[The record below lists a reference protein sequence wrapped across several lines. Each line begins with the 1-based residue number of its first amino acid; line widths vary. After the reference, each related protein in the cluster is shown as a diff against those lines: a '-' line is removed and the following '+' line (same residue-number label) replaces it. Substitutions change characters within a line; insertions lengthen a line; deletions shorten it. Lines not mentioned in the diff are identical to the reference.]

1 MATHACTRTHAHTHS
16 RSPKGFFLSQDQPNK
31 ESREPLNRTSDQ
43 VPVLSIRKTFPK
55 DTNFKESGTCFEG
68 VRKGSP
74 DASSWAPLDSA

>member
-1 MATHACTRTHAHTHS
+1 MVTHVHARAHTHTHTHA
-16 RSPKGFFLSQDQPNK
+16 FFLSQDQLNK

-74 DASSWAPLDSA
+74 DASSWAPLDTA